1 MMTAGLLIIAFSAF
15 FLWSLDHN
23 MEQAKW
29 LKWVPWVIV
38 LPYIANISG
47 WILTEMGRQPWIVQG
62 LLKVQDAVSPNLT
75 NADVLASLIGFALL
89 YGVLAAAD
97 IHLMKKYALAGPEA
111 AMTESVD
118 LAPAPI
124 GSQD

>member
-1 MMTAGLLIIAFSAF
+1 
-15 FLWSLDHN
+15 
-23 MEQAKW
+23 MEQARW

-38 LPYIANISG
+38 LPYVANISG

-62 LLKVQDAVSPNLT
+62 LLKVEDAVSPNLT
-75 NADVLASLIGFALL
+75 NADVLASLIGFAML

-97 IHLMKKYALAGPEA
+97 VHLMRKYAVAGPEA